1 MDMAKYKMIKDG
13 RTAIGDVRMIKGSVA
28 ELAET
33 DLVAS
38 LVRRG
43 VLEKL
48 VEAPSEKPTKKSK
61 VSETINQI
69 QE

>member
-1 MDMAKYKMIKDG
+1 MAKYKMIKDG
-13 RTAIGDVRMIKGSVA
+13 CTTVGDVRMVKGSVA

-33 DLVAS
+33 NFVLGLVK
-38 LVRRG
+38 RG

-61 VSETINQI
+61 ASETINQT